1 MFVKRSFG
9 VKYPARI
16 SFRPGERAGE
26 RVTPSAGSM
35 SHPPKR
41 LHPMSTPL
49 LRTPDPA
56 LVFRPVAPRPDGR
69 LDAGVYRRRRLVV
82 VAVVL
87 GLVLGVVLFG
97 RQAGANRP
105 AEQLAAEAVTVTVQ
119 PGDTLWTIARSLAP
133 DDDPRPLTDALVD
146 LAGGTSLQ
154 PGQRIVIP
162 GSLLD

>member
-1 MFVKRSFG
+1 MPQADSASGPWCPRTGYRAAMSTLRESPTGLPAV
-9 VKYPARI
+9 ARI
-16 SFRPGERAGE
+16 HLRAGWL
-26 RVTPSAGSM
+26 G
-35 SHPPKR
+35 
-41 LHPMSTPL
+41 L
-49 LRTPDPA
+49 A
-56 LVFRPVAPRPDGR
+56 LF
-69 LDAGVYRRRRLVV
+69 
-82 VAVVL
+82 VVL